1 MRLSFANG
9 EHADFTVDGGSISL
23 GIADGNTLVL
33 RDRDVAPWHA
43 RFTIDPRGIVL
54 EVLDPAARTHVNA
67 RPVRE
72 RALLRC
78 GDTVC
83 LGRVA
88 IAIKADRD
96 EQIQRT
102 IPDEP
107 LPAASASVPPRV
119 ILRGVSGIHF
129 GKTVAVNNQLLVGR
143 DAGCGLVLD
152 DPRVAL
158 RQAVLE
164 HAGEAIWLRDAGSED
179 GSLVNGVRVRDAVIH
194 PGDQLAFGSSLFVV
208 EAPGLPGRD
217 QGEAVD
223 PARAITE
230 PMPVVG
236 GTLAQAGTSG
246 SSVWWLIGV
255 AALIA
260 IGIGMLIYRGA

>member
-9 EHADFTVDGGSISL
+9 EHADFIVDGGSISL
-23 GIADGNTLVL
+23 GNADGNTLVL

-78 GDTVC
+78 GDMVC
-83 LGRVA
+83 LGPIA

-96 EQIQRT
+96 EQIQRS
-102 IPDEP
+102 IPGE
-107 LPAASASVPPRV
+107 PAAPATAAVPARV
-119 ILRGVSGIHF
+119 VLRGLSGNHF
-129 GKTVAVNNQLLVGR
+129 GKAIAVNHQLLIGR
-143 DAGCGLVLD
+143 EATCDLVLD
-152 DPRVAL
+152 DPRVAP
-158 RQAVLE
+158 RQAALE
-164 HAGEAIWLRDAGSED
+164 HAGEAIWLRDIGSED
-179 GSLVNGVRVRDAVIH
+179 GSQVNGIRVRDAVVH
-194 PGDQLAFGSSLFVV
+194 PGDQLAFGNSLFVV
-208 EAPGLPGRD
+208 EAPGLPGRG
-217 QGEAVD
+217 QEAVD

-230 PMPVVG
+230 PMPVVEG
-236 GTLAQAGTSG
+236 HLAHDGASG
-246 SSVWWLIGV
+246 SSIWWLIGV

-260 IGIGMLIYRGA
+260 LGIGVLIYRGA

>member
-9 EHADFTVDGGSISL
+9 EHADFIVDGGSISL
-23 GIADGNTLVL
+23 GNADGNTLVL

-54 EVLDPAARTHVNA
+54 EVLDPGARTHVNA

-83 LGRVA
+83 LGPVA

-96 EQIQRT
+96 ELILRS
-102 IPDEP
+102 IPPD
-107 LPAASASVPPRV
+107 PAAPGAAAVPPRV
-119 ILRGVSGIHF
+119 VLRGLSGNHF
-129 GKTVAVNNQLLVGR
+129 GKAVAVSQRLLVGR
-143 DAGCGLVLD
+143 EAACDLVLD
-152 DPRVAL
+152 DARVAP
-158 RQAVLE
+158 RQAALE
-164 HAGEAIWLRDAGSED
+164 HAGESIWLRDLGSDD
-179 GSLVNGVRVRDAVIH
+179 GSVVNGVRVRDAVIH
-194 PGDQLAFGSSLFVV
+194 PGDQIAFGGSLFVV

-217 QGEAVD
+217 QEAVH
-223 PARAITE
+223 PSRAITE
-230 PMPVVG
+230 PMPVVEG
-236 GTLAQAGTSG
+236 ELVHAATPG
-246 SSVWWLIGV
+246 SSTWWLIGV

-260 IGIGMLIYRGA
+260 LGIGMLIYRGA

>member
-9 EHADFTVDGGSISL
+9 EHADFIVDGGSISL
-23 GIADGNTLVL
+23 GNADGNTLVL

-78 GDTVC
+78 GDMVC

-96 EQIQRT
+96 EQIQRS
-102 IPDEP
+102 IPAPEP
-107 LPAASASVPPRV
+107 VPAAAAVPPRV
-119 ILRGVSGIHF
+119 VLRGLSGSHF
-129 GKTVAVNNQLLVGR
+129 GKAIAVNPHLQVGR
-143 DAGCGLVLD
+143 EPACGLVLD
-152 DPRVAL
+152 DPRVAP

-164 HAGEAIWLRDAGSED
+164 LAGEAIWLRDAGSED
-179 GSLVNGVRVRDAVIH
+179 GSLVNGVRVRNAVIH
-194 PGDQLAFGSSLFVV
+194 PGDQLAFGSQLFVV
-208 EAPGLPGRD
+208 EAPGLPARD
-217 QGEAVD
+217 QQAVD

-230 PMPVVG
+230 PMPVVEG
-236 GTLAQAGTSG
+236 SLEHAGATG
-246 SSVWWLIGV
+246 SSIWWLIGV

-260 IGIGMLIYRGA
+260 FGIGLLIYRGA

>member
-9 EHADFTVDGGSISL
+9 EHADFIVDGGSISL
-23 GIADGNTLVL
+23 GNADGNTLVL

-78 GDTVC
+78 GDLVC
-83 LGRVA
+83 LGRAA

-96 EQIQRT
+96 EQIQRS
-102 IPDEP
+102 IPAEP
-107 LPAASASVPPRV
+107 ATPPPAAVPPRV
-119 ILRGVSGIHF
+119 VLRGLSGDCF
-129 GKTVAVNNQLLVGR
+129 GKAIAVNPHLLVGR
-143 DAGCGLVLD
+143 EAGCGLVLD
-152 DPRVAL
+152 DPRVAP
-158 RQAVLE
+158 RQATVE
-164 HAGEAIWLRDAGSED
+164 HAGEAIWLRDAGSGD
-179 GSLVNGVRVRDAVIH
+179 GSQVNGVRVRDAVVH
-194 PGDQLAFGSSLFVV
+194 PGDQLAFGAHLFVV

-217 QGEAVD
+217 QQAPD

-230 PMPVVG
+230 PMPAVEG
-236 GTLAQAGTSG
+236 SLEHAGASG
-246 SSVWWLIGV
+246 SSIWWLIGV

-260 IGIGMLIYRGA
+260 FGIGLLIYRGA